1 MVVLVYILFSF
12 HDLELTLV
20 KSEDD
25 MMLEGKVNT
34 FKKYLK
40 DIDRLGKGDKINKI
54 TLIWYKY
61 KFLYS
66 EFRKSIA

>member
-1 MVVLVYILFSF
+1 MGVLVYIFSF

-34 FKKYLK
+34 LRKYLK
-40 DIDRLGKGDKINKI
+40 DVDRLEHGDKINKI
-54 TLIWYKY
+54 SIIWYKY
-61 KFLYS
+61 EVLS
-66 EFRKSIA
+66 SIFRKSVV

>member
-1 MVVLVYILFSF
+1 MGVLVYIFSF

-34 FKKYLK
+34 LRKYLK
-40 DIDRLGKGDKINKI
+40 DADRLEQGDKINKI
-54 TLIWYKY
+54 SLIWYKY
-61 KFLYS
+61 EVLS
-66 EFRKSIA
+66 SVFRESVV